1 MRVNQLA
8 GFIARFL
15 YWDVARATHIGKW
28 QRAASVLL
36 AEHENWVRRAAS
48 IGLWKGCQAAD
59 RHPPQLIA

>member
-48 IGLWKGCQAAD
+48 IGL
-59 RHPPQLIA
+59 